1 MKKSSATTLFLG
13 TSLLFLG
20 IVLAIWYPIYNTY
33 HYRYYYL
40 NQIEHPKHTYP
51 FVHYLSTKN
60 LNNSY
65 VPGYRVEKSDR
76 SQVKDSYIYKENV
89 LKKGDVVEVSSDF
102 LRYYDSKIKFDK
114 HRDYV
119 LISFSDWGK
128 IDDDVIDY
136 SDYKNE
142 TKKVNPKLYSMMDD
156 LEDKISNTKR
166 PLIKFQGLFN
176 LLLKRGWVYYGGN
189 YPGNN

>member
-89 LKKGDVVEVSSDF
+89 LKKGDVVEISPDYLTHYESKRKVS
-102 LRYYDSKIKFDK
+102 
-114 HRDYV
+114 
-119 LISFSDWGK
+119 
-128 IDDDVIDY
+128 
-136 SDYKNE
+136 
-142 TKKVNPKLYSMMDD
+142 KK
-156 LEDKISNTKR
+156 
-166 PLIKFQGLFN
+166 
-176 LLLKRGWVYYGGN
+176 
-189 YPGNN
+189 